1 MFSLNGL
8 FFKTCQRISLSVATV
23 LCFGVGYA
31 VNNVCK
37 VKAFYPKSQN
47 NLHILIKLW
56 HNSTINVSANRFFPL
71 TLHKQLKTV
80 AVSCFCSCRK
90 HSCKAPFFQVCKR
103 PQDAGYALIVQRIER
118 RFPKPLIW
126 VRFPVRV
133 HIFLLKHLQDPR
145 VLQVFFVYVPCKA
158 SPMLHLSDHCPRKK
172 GAYHHGRRPS
182 SCARWHKYYFV
193 KLNYFF
199 M

>member
-1 MFSLNGL
+1 MIL
-8 FFKTCQRISLSVATV
+8 FLQSYEKELKHGCYIHFRAAIICSFADISVPLQPR
-23 LCFGVGYA
+23 VG
-31 VNNVCK
+31 
-37 VKAFYPKSQN
+37 P
-47 NLHILIKLW
+47 
-56 HNSTINVSANRFFPL
+56 
-71 TLHKQLKTV
+71 
-80 AVSCFCSCRK
+80 
-90 HSCKAPFFQVCKR
+90 
-103 PQDAGYALIVQRIER
+103 IVQWIER

>member
-1 MFSLNGL
+1 MERRFCYIVFLGAYNRLLCGAENGTRTRDPNLGKVVLYQLSYFRMFSLNGL

-103 PQDAGYALIVQRIER
+103 PQDGVCS
-118 RFPKPLIW
+118 
-126 VRFPVRV
+126 
-133 HIFLLKHLQDPR
+133 H
-145 VLQVFFVYVPCKA
+145 
-158 SPMLHLSDHCPRKK
+158 
-172 GAYHHGRRPS
+172 S
-182 SCARWHKYYFV
+182 STDRTEV
-193 KLNYFF
+193 S
-199 M
+199 

>member
-1 MFSLNGL
+1 MLL
-8 FFKTCQRISLSVATV
+8 FMPEAQLQSTV
-23 LCFGVGYA
+23 F
-31 VNNVCK
+31 
-37 VKAFYPKSQN
+37 FR
-47 NLHILIKLW
+47 
-56 HNSTINVSANRFFPL
+56 SAND
-71 TLHKQLKTV
+71 HKT
-80 AVSCFCSCRK
+80 
-90 HSCKAPFFQVCKR
+90 
-103 PQDAGYALIVQRIER
+103 GYALIVQRIER

-193 KLNYFF
+193 KSNYFF